1 MVGIV
6 LAGIGN
12 FFAEIAESI
21 GKKEGHDKVASVH
34 TLSFISLFFGAIF
47 IVTLGVIRGN
57 LIFSLASLPTFIP
70 RAFLEILQAYA
81 TTRALIEADRGDFG
95 FVKSLTI
102 PLLLVIDLSLG
113 YTLTAPQIAGMALI
127 LIAVSTLLLYERHTV
142 RGLFWLIISAVN
154 ASITISLYKYN
165 ISNFNSV
172 EAEQSL
178 IIFILLIYFFFAAKY
193 FASENPLWFLRR
205 KIFLAHS
212 FSAGISHVA
221 NSFAYLFAS
230 PSVIAAAIRSFA
242 VLFALLSGKLYFHE
256 KYIVL
261 RSAVFI
267 LVLVGLVL
275 LVPGIILV

>member
-1 MVGIV
+1 MLGIV
-6 LAGIGN
+6 LAGVGN

-21 GKKEGHDKVASVH
+21 GKKEGHDKIASVY

-47 IVTLGVIRGN
+47 ILTLGIIRGN
-57 LIFSLASLPTFIP
+57 LIFSLASLPTFVP

-102 PLLLVIDLSLG
+102 PLLLIIDLTLG
-113 YTLTAPQIAGMALI
+113 YPLSFLQMAGMVLI

-142 RGLFWLIISAVN
+142 RGLFWLLISAVN
-154 ASITISLYKYN
+154 ASITISLYKYD
-165 ISNFNSV
+165 ITNFNSV

-178 IIFILLIYFFFAAKY
+178 IIVILLIYFFVCAQALAK
-193 FASENPLWFLRR
+193 ENPFRFLGRR
-205 KIFLAHS
+205 VFFAQS
-212 FSAGISHVA
+212 FSAGLAHVA

-230 PSVIAAAIRSFA
+230 PSVIVTALRSFA

-256 KYIVL
+256 KYIAL
-261 RSAVFI
+261 RS
-267 LVLVGLVL
+267 LVL
-275 LVPGIILV
+275 LLVVVGLALLIPGIMS

>member
-1 MVGIV
+1 MFGIV

-21 GKKEGHDKVASVH
+21 GKKEGVEKAASIY
-34 TLSFISLFFGAIF
+34 TLSFVSLFFGAIF
-47 IVTLGVIRGN
+47 IFILGIARDN
-57 LIFSLASLPTFIP
+57 LVFSLASLPTFIP
-70 RAFLEILQAYA
+70 RAIFEILQAYA

-102 PLLLVIDLSLG
+102 PLLLIVDLSLG
-113 YTLTAPQIAGMALI
+113 YPLSSLQMAGMALI
-127 LIAVSTLLLYERHTV
+127 LVAVSTLLIYERHTV
-142 RGLFWLIISAVN
+142 RGLFWLLISAAN

-178 IIFILLIYFFFAAKY
+178 IMGILLAYFFFAALY
-193 FASENPLWFLRR
+193 FAGENPIRFLLRR
-205 KIFLAHS
+205 VFFAQS
-212 FSAGISHVA
+212 FSAGFAHVA

-242 VLFALLSGKLYFHE
+242 VLFALLSGRLYFHE
-256 KYIVL
+256 KYLLL
-261 RSAVFI
+261 RSSVFM
-267 LVLVGLVL
+267 LVVLGLVL
-275 LVPGIILV
+275 LIPGIMLP